1 MDLDAYV
8 ACRECDL
15 LHRRRSLPPS
25 GVAHCTRCGAVLYRS
40 RRNSLDRTL
49 AMSMTGVILLVVAN
63 VFPFLMLNF
72 EGHIRETQLFTGV
85 VQLYRQGLPLVASLA
100 LLTGIVFPFIE
111 LAGLVYILLPLR
123 FNHRPYRMV
132 TVFLLIR
139 TLQPWAMIEVFV
151 LGILIAYVKI
161 VDMATII
168 PGVALYAFFMLSF
181 VVAAAAASLN
191 ADSIWRQ
198 LTLRH

>member
-15 LHRRRSLPPS
+15 IHRRRPLPPN
-25 GVAHCTRCGAVLYRS
+25 GVASCTRCGAVLYRS

-49 AMSMTGVILLVVAN
+49 AMSVTGLILLLVAN
-63 VFPFLMLNF
+63 LFPFLVLNF
-72 EGHIRETQLFTGV
+72 EGQIRETLLITGII
-85 VQLYRQGLPLVASLA
+85 QLYRQGLPLVASLA
-100 LLTGIVFPFIE
+100 LLTGIIFPFIE
-111 LAGLVYILLPLR
+111 LVGLVYLLLPLR

-139 TLQPWAMIEVFV
+139 SLQPWAMVEVFV
-151 LGILIAYVKI
+151 LGILIAIVKL

-168 PGVALYAFFMLSF
+168 PGVALYAFFLLSF
-181 VVAAAAASLN
+181 SVAAAAASLN
-191 ADSIWRQ
+191 TDSIWRQ
-198 LTLRH
+198 LTLRQ